1 MCVCACACVCVIA
14 RTCVRACVSC
24 TQRAP
29 PPPLHVHGR
38 GWELEGAEGEFHV
51 RADGPDDG
59 RYFFQGDLVWLKPY
73 QKANPFSNK
82 KKKTLLIFLLFSIFF
97 YIYI

>member
-1 MCVCACACVCVIA
+1 MCRVCARVCECARMWACVCWLYTAGGHPRA
-14 RTCVRACVSC
+14 RR
-24 TQRAP
+24 
-29 PPPLHVHGR
+29 GR
-38 GWELEGAEGEFHV
+38 ELEGAVGELHV

-59 RYFFQGDLVWLKPY
+59 RLFSGGPCLVEPY

-82 KKKTLLIFLLFSIFF
+82 KKTNTVDISLVQHFF